1 MSKYLN
7 YLNDNYFREINFIL
21 IKSKMNQKTII
32 AKKRKNEN
40 KKR

>member
-7 YLNDNYFREINFIL
+7 FLNDNYFREINFIL
-21 IKSKMNQKTII
+21 IKSKMNEKSDKSK
-32 AKKRKNEN
+32 AKEN